1 MSAADARATGSR
13 SPARK
18 AVASLATTAFLA
30 LPADVCGAG
39 LQPCVQSRS
48 TARADVCGAGL
59 QPCAPSQSAAP
70 SAGASLAEADAA
82 LAAGRFAEAAGH
94 YEAWLAARP
103 ESAEVLLAL
112 GACYVQLGRT
122 EEAAR
127 VLRRHVRLAPD
138 SATGHA
144 ALGIALLG
152 AAAPAEAKAAL
163 ERALALDPRQANA
176 IEALARIHLVEGH
189 PAAAVALLRPL
200 VDGASESVQPAVSP
214 AAVATAVGNPS
225 SLEALYAEARI
236 RSGDAAGAA
245 VALERQLAANR
256 RAPVQTY
263 VLAGWARIKTGD
275 LDKAAEICEEGMRT
289 HPDSEIESVYL
300 SLPAPLLARRTAER
314 LERLRGAPDVNEMI
328 ALGRVLTDADPHR
341 KTRALQIA
349 TRLLEDAVSL
359 APHNPS
365 AHYNYGRALRDTRI
379 QDALAAWEKAL
390 TLEPDDP
397 LALQIHTQIGIA
409 KDKLSDFEGAAR
421 AYESALAINRR
432 LSERVP
438 EAALEYVRSLQLQSK
453 PDRAQAVLDEV
464 LGWNPWSP
472 HARAEQ
478 ARLLAERGDWP
489 GVVREAEF
497 VLRSAGENAKLLRAA
512 HALLVR
518 AYHRL
523 GQPAKAQAHRAWLD
537 AR

>member
-1 MSAADARATGSR
+1 MTAATVRGIRSRHAALKAAARLG
-13 SPARK
+13 
-18 AVASLATTAFLA
+18 TTALVALLA
-30 LPADVCGAG
+30 
-39 LQPCVQSRS
+39 
-48 TARADVCGAGL
+48 
-59 QPCAPSQSAAP
+59 AAAAAAQG
-70 SAGASLAEADAA
+70 AGASLVEADAA
-82 LAAGRFAEAAGH
+82 LAAGRFAEAAEH
-94 YEAWLAARP
+94 YEAWLGARP

-127 VLRRHVRLAPD
+127 VLRRHVQLAPA

-144 ALGIALLG
+144 ALGIALLD
-152 AAAPAEAKAAL
+152 AAAPAEAKGAL
-163 ERALALDPRQANA
+163 ERAVALDPRQANA

-189 PAAAVALLRPL
+189 AAAAVALLRPL
-200 VDGASESVQPAVSP
+200 VDGVSGLVQPAVSP
-214 AAVATAVGNPS
+214 AAVAPAGGDPS
-225 SLEALYAEARI
+225 ALEALYAEALI
-236 RSGDAAGAA
+236 RSGEAAAAA
-245 VALERQLAANR
+245 VALERQLTANR

-275 LDKAAEICEEGMRT
+275 LDKAAEICEEGMRR

-328 ALGRVLTDADPHR
+328 ALGRVLTDVDPHR
-341 KTRALQIA
+341 KTRALEIA

-359 APHNPS
+359 EPRSPS

-390 TLEPDDP
+390 SLDPDDP

-409 KDKLSDFEGAAR
+409 KDKLSDFEGAQR
-421 AYESALAINRR
+421 SYEAALAINRR
-432 LSERVP
+432 LPERVP
-438 EAALEYVRSLQLQSK
+438 EAALEYARSLQLQSK
-453 PDRAQAVLDEV
+453 PDRAQALLDEV

-523 GQPAKAQAHRAWLD
+523 GQPDKAQAHRAWLD
-537 AR
+537 SH